1 MMSLPEYI
9 DDEEVKNMLV
19 GAFFSYFFG
28 KLSHKNR
35 LKLDLIYS
43 LGPS

>member
-19 GAFFSYFFG
+19 GAFFLLFFW
-28 KLSHKNR
+28 K
-35 LKLDLIYS
+35 IVT
-43 LGPS
+43 